1 MTCGQYGIDGIYMSL
16 PCVIGCDGV
25 EKIVEVPLDDAEREG
40 LLASAD
46 LLKRTLAELKNQT
59 TLPAINLL

>member
-1 MTCGQYGIDGIYMSL
+1 MSL
-16 PCVIGCDGV
+16 PCVVGRDGV

-46 LLKRTLAELKNQT
+46 LLKRKLAELKTNGLSQQ
-59 TLPAINLL
+59 